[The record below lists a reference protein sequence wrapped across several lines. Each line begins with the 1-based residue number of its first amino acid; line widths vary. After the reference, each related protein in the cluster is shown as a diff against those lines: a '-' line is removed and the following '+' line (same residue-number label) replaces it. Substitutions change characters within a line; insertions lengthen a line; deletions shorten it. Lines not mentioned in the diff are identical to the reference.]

1 MKKINILNVLIDN
14 FSTQELLEKLN
25 LYGGI
30 VFTPNVDHLVKLQKN
45 QELLEVYNSAT
56 YKVCDSQIVMYA
68 AKYLGTPIKE
78 KISGSDLLP
87 KFCEYNQHNPNTK
100 IFLLGAAEGV
110 AKKAQ
115 ENLNIQTGR
124 EIVVASYSPSFGFEK
139 NEKECQEIVD
149 MINKSGANVLVVG
162 VGMPKQERW
171 IAKYK
176 DQLKNVKI
184 FLALGASIDFAA
196 GCKKRSPSWMSVLG
210 LEWLHRLL
218 SEPKRLAKRYLIED
232 LPFFWLVVQQ
242 KISLSSIP
250 AITQPELQQEFVAQ
264 ELITNLQSQ
273 QSQVVVKSLQ

>member
-1 MKKINILNVLIDN
+1 
-14 FSTQELLEKLN
+14 
-25 LYGGI
+25 
-30 VFTPNVDHLVKLQKN
+30 LVKLQKD
-45 QELLEVYNSAT
+45 QELLEVYNNAT

-87 KFCEYNQHNPNTK
+87 AFCEYNQHNPNTK

-115 ENLNIQTGR
+115 ENLNLKAGR
-124 EIVVASYSPSFGFEK
+124 NIVVDSYSPSFGFEK
-139 NEKECQEIVD
+139 NEKECQKIVD

-176 DQLKNVKI
+176 AQLKNVKT

-196 GCKKRSPSWMSVLG
+196 GYKKRSPNWMSVLG
-210 LEWLHRLL
+210 LEWLHRLFT
-218 SEPKRLAKRYLIED
+218 EPRRLAKRYLIED
-232 LPFFWLVVQQ
+232 FPFFWLVVRQ
-242 KISLSSIP
+242 KISLSRIP
-250 AITQPELQQEFVAQ
+250 AITQPESQQDLVAQKLSTDLSLQQD
-264 ELITNLQSQ
+264 
-273 QSQVVVKSLQ
+273 